1 MTDGRTDGQNATKMN
16 QVGYTFTVTCLLAE
30 SIRVF
35 DGPMDRPMNRPT
47 DRPMDRLIH
56 RPKDRVA
63 DSLFPNN
70 NWEITKSEGG
80 KRNGA
85 SANQV
90 FLERNDLNNFWRHE
104 RCHDQ

>member
-70 NWEITKSEGG
+70 NWEIENRKEEKETEHLQIRFS
-80 KRNGA
+80 
-85 SANQV
+85 
-90 FLERNDLNNFWRHE
+90 WRE
-104 RCHDQ
+104 TI